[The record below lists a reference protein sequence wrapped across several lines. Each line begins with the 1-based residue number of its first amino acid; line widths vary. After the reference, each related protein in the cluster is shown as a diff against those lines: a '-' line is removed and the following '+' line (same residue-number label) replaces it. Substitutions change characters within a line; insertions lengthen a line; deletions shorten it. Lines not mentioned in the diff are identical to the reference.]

1 MPLLF
6 VLCLALLAAPAAVQG
21 AELPASIPQK
31 QSMDATDTRA
41 VREFVTATLPGL
53 TATDPIERQ
62 QARDALLAPLSGEGV
77 SVAFRLE
84 YSGALTPGLRRLVE
98 QSRDEHVI
106 FNACRIAGALA
117 TDAAVETLKA
127 ALKDSRA
134 STRYAGAYGL
144 RRVMRTSAAGR
155 APLGG
160 DQEQQILQTL
170 TAALRAEQDRGVFDG
185 VVSAIEAVGGDE
197 RAKARAMSAL
207 CRAVSDRVRTL
218 DANSL
223 NAPDAWAAS
232 LSRALRSA
240 QSTLI
245 DQLRRGPAE
254 RDFAIALAEMSG
266 HMLAHAVRRQAAAPT
281 MRADER
287 DALGELVR
295 ASEVTL
301 LFADNSLRNQSRQ
314 DQPLAAAWP
323 DPARTR
329 AEAMKWIGPG
339 GALTAAPYSID
350 ASRFALGR

>member
-1 MPLLF
+1 MQPLIA
-6 VLCLALLAAPAAVQG
+6 LCLALLLPAAGVWG
-21 AELPASIPQK
+21 AEIPASVPQK
-31 QSMDATDTRA
+31 QTMDANDTRV
-41 VREFVTATLPGL
+41 VREFVSATLPGL
-53 TATDPIERQ
+53 SASDPWERQ
-62 QARDALLAPLSGEGV
+62 DARDALLAPLSGEGV

-98 QSRDEHVI
+98 TSRDEHVV

-117 TDAAVETLKA
+117 TDAAVEMLRV

-144 RRVMRTSAAGR
+144 RRVMRASAAGR

-160 DQEQQILQTL
+160 DQENQILTTL
-170 TAALRAEQDRGVFDG
+170 TDALRVEQDRGVFDG
-185 VVSAIEAVGGDE
+185 IVSAIEAVGNDE
-197 RAKARAMSAL
+197 RAKARAMTHL

-218 DANSL
+218 DAANL
-223 NAPDAWAAS
+223 GTPDAWAAS
-232 LSRALRSA
+232 LARALRGA

-254 RDFAIALAEMSG
+254 REFAVALAEMSG

-281 MRADER
+281 MRPEER
-287 DALGELVR
+287 DSLGELVR
-295 ASEVTL
+295 AAEVTL
-301 LFADNSLRNQSRQ
+301 LFSDNSLRNQNRQ

-329 AEAMKWIGPG
+329 TEAMKWIGPD
-339 GALTAAPYSID
+339 GALTRAPYSVES
-350 ASRFALGR
+350 SRFMSGR